1 MWERKETIKGLEG
14 RPREYRVT
22 NLARGKHSM
31 AFLAAVRAF
40 VEEGWRNA
48 QWLPYKHE
56 VGATGATALEAYKV
70 LSKAAGTVF
79 I

>member
-1 MWERKETIKGLEG
+1 MWEQKETIKGLEG

-31 AFLAAVRAF
+31 AFLVAVGAF

-48 QWLPYKHE
+48 QWLPYTHE
-56 VGATGATALEAYKV
+56 VGTTGATALEAYKV
-70 LSKAAGTVF
+70 
-79 I
+79 